1 MTQKNELHIAIVSN
15 KGGCGKTTTTINL
28 AQGFVLQG
36 YQTLVVDGDK
46 NSTCKNWSLR
56 RGTDEPFPVI
66 TMEETMRH
74 SRPKD
79 IVLWDTA
86 GGIESNQVMNLI
98 KACDYMVIPCKPDM
112 VNMEATESMAQKFMD
127 LKVPFRILIVGAPR
141 AGSYARANNLI
152 AYFND
157 LNFPLFSQ
165 VVPQSMKIVDA
176 TDQGK
181 TTAEMSGI
189 REITDTFCN
198 IADQIIADTNFKK

>member
-1 MTQKNELHIAIVSN
+1 MSEKSELHIAIVSN

-28 AQGFVLQG
+28 AQGFSLEG
-36 YQTLVVDGDK
+36 YKTLVVDGDK

-56 RGTDEPFPVI
+56 RGSDDPFAVI
-66 TMEETMRH
+66 TMEETMRY

-98 KACDYMVIPCKPDM
+98 KACDYMIIPCKPDM
-112 VNMEATESMAQKFMD
+112 VNMEATETMAQKFMD
-127 LKVPFRILIVGAPR
+127 LNVPFRILIVGAPR
-141 AGSYARANNLI
+141 AGAYARANNLVS
-152 AYFND
+152 YFKS

-181 TTAEMSGI
+181 TTAEISGV
-189 REITDTFCN
+189 REITDTFRA
-198 IADQIIADTNFKK
+198 IAAQVIDDTSFRK